1 MSNPFIIGENYIS
14 HKHMEGILL
23 PIIALLSGFVLL
35 IWSADEFTENG
46 AKIANIF
53 KVSPLIIG
61 LIIFG
66 FGTSAPEM
74 LVSGLAAMDGNTGLS
89 IGNAI
94 GSNIFNIALVLG
106 ISAIIMPI
114 EVNDNILKKEWIFLM
129 VATLCAGLL
138 LRDGRLDLVDGLIL
152 LSLLVLFLS
161 YTLREAKNKKHH
173 EFDDLEHTADRSQI
187 GKTWMLL
194 LVSLIVLIS
203 SAKLVVYGGVE
214 IAKFFQV
221 SDLVIGLTV
230 VALGTS
236 LPELAVSIS
245 SVLKKQY
252 EMVVGNVIGSNLF
265 NTIAVLAIP
274 GLIHP
279 SDVPEQVL
287 SRDYPIMLLLTILL
301 FGVSYKFG
309 KKHIINRFEGVILV
323 GVFSLYMWLLF

>member
-1 MSNPFIIGENYIS
+1 MPD
-14 HKHMEGILL
+14 ILL
-23 PIIALLSGFVLL
+23 PILALLSGFVLL

-53 KVSPLIIG
+53 KISPLIIG

-114 EVNDNILKKEWIFLM
+114 EVNENILKKEWIFLM

-161 YTLREAKNKKHH
+161 YTLREAKNNKHH
-173 EFDDLEHTADRSQI
+173 EFDDLEHIVDKNQA
-187 GKTWMLL
+187 GKTWVLL

-221 SDLVIGLTV
+221 SDLIIGLTV

-252 EMVVGNVIGSNLF
+252 EMVVGNIIGSNLF

-279 SDVPEQVL
+279 SAVPAEVMA
-287 SRDYPIMLLLTILL
+287 RDYWFMLGFTVLLGLSL
-301 FGVSYKFG
+301 YDFKGRNV
-309 KKHIINRFEGVILV
+309 INRKEGVVLV
-323 GVFSLYMWLLF
+323 GVFSFYMWLLF